1 MGQED
6 VQCLGVDVELQYIA
20 GGQQSPDILAEG
32 GEQSFPTYKEMT
44 KHIEDFS
51 AAPPED
57 MPEEM
62 PPAVSGGD
70 IQDGGDAPA
79 VANTAQSSNAS
90 RPANE
95 ACGALSVYMTVDLTD
110 QNRSAPADESLA
122 TADILAK
129 EYPGLEPNTSPACQS
144 TYESFIS
151 ASNNGNIGDA
161 LNPDRPSQSSQVAVH
176 VYDTPMLVCKDT
188 DLKDTPGSSSEA
200 PTPIQIPGISREVTH
215 AVDGS
220 KGEHFPDPPPSIM
233 SGDPQHSAEDSAT
246 AFRQSQ
252 PPDDPLPEYTY
263 IQPRLDQS
271 ASTPDAV
278 ERRTQQSAH
287 QDLQL
292 QHGSVSLEYESLE
305 MMLDQEFPHK
315 VAHTRDGSEGE
326 RFPNP
331 PPPVI
336 SDQPQHCADAPPTAY
351 EQVQPSDVR
360 QSQYISLQS
369 GMGKSAAT
377 PGDAKNRTQPSAY
390 QDLQLQHGSVSS
402 EYESLEMMLDQEF
415 PHKVAHIRDG
425 SEGERFPNPPPP
437 LILDQLQHIAD
448 APPTVYEQVQPSD
461 VRQSQ
466 YMSLQSGMGESAATP
481 GDAKNQ
487 TQPSVY
493 QELQLQ
499 HTPMTSEY
507 QCLGASTD
515 Q

>member
-1 MGQED
+1 M
-6 VQCLGVDVELQYIA
+6 ELQYIA
-20 GGQQSPDILAEG
+20 GCQQSPDILAEG

-51 AAPPED
+51 AAPPD
-57 MPEEM
+57 DIPEEM
-62 PPAVSGGD
+62 PPVVLGGD

-79 VANTAQSSNAS
+79 VADTAQSSNAS

-95 ACGALSVYMTVDLTD
+95 ACGVLPTYMTVDLTD

-161 LNPDRPSQSSQVAVH
+161 LYPDRPSQSSQVAVH

-188 DLKDTPGSSSEA
+188 DLKDASGSSSEA

-220 KGEHFPDPPPSIM
+220 KGELFPDLPPSIM

-252 PPDDPLPEYTY
+252 PPDDPPPEYTY
-263 IQPRLDQS
+263 IQPRLGQS
-271 ASTPDAV
+271 AATPDAV

-292 QHGSVSLEYESLE
+292 QHGSVSSEYESLE
-305 MMLDQEFPHK
+305 MMLDQELPHK
-315 VAHTRDGSEGE
+315 VVHTRDGSEGE

-336 SDQPQHCADAPPTAY
+336 SDQPQH
-351 EQVQPSDVR
+351 
-360 QSQYISLQS
+360 
-369 GMGKSAAT
+369 
-377 PGDAKNRTQPSAY
+377 
-390 QDLQLQHGSVSS
+390 
-402 EYESLEMMLDQEF
+402 
-415 PHKVAHIRDG
+415 
-425 SEGERFPNPPPP
+425 
-437 LILDQLQHIAD
+437 IAD

-466 YMSLQSGMGESAATP
+466 YMPLHFGTGESAATP

-499 HTPMTSEY
+499 HTPTTSEY
-507 QCLGASTD
+507 QCLGSSSD